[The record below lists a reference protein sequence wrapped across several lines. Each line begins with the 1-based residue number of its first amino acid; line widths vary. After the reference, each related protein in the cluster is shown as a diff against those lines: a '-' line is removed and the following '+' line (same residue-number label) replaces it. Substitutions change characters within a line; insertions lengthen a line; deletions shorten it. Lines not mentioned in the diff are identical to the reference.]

1 MEKDHKMLSEAVQSK
16 AFDRQQSAAMAA
28 GATNCIHQRLE
39 ETDAR
44 ARGILAAAAVPDAC
58 GPEIPLAP
66 ARGPLKTFRP
76 IELVPGTV
84 GVARDTGHWQ
94 RGEDS
99 RRRGARIMDVFD
111 RMTGPNALTP
121 AQVQIGRDYRDLAE
135 RHEAGGMKCASLEA
149 AGRGSGGQGGEFI
162 DVFVAE
168 GRRLEEMRDRIGA
181 GVAMS
186 VRRIRP
192 SKRGA
197 AAKGLITDRDLV
209 DRVCRGDLDLG
220 QVLDAFGWSAYGAS
234 RAALRKALAA
244 ALDRMQGYDLHPTP
258 K

>member
-1 MEKDHKMLSEAVQSK
+1 MTMEPNHRMKSYLADLEA
-16 AFDRQQSAAMAA
+16 RHETEAARIA
-28 GATNCIHQRLE
+28 GVM
-39 ETDAR
+39 
-44 ARGILAAAAVPDAC
+44 ARGVVPDAC

-94 RGEDS
+94 RGEES

-162 DVFVAE
+162 DAFVAE
-168 GRRLEEMRDRIGA
+168 GRRLEEMRDRIGT

-220 QVLDAFGWSAYGAS
+220 QVLTVYGWAAKGTS

-244 ALDRMQGYDLHPTP
+244 ALDRMQGYDLVRTP

>member
-1 MEKDHKMLSEAVQSK
+1 MTMEPNHRMKSYLADLEA
-16 AFDRQQSAAMAA
+16 RRETEAARIA
-28 GATNCIHQRLE
+28 GVM
-39 ETDAR
+39 
-44 ARGILAAAAVPDAC
+44 ARGAVPDTC

-94 RGEDS
+94 RGEVS

-111 RMTGPNALTP
+111 RMTGPNALSP

-162 DVFVAE
+162 DAFVAE
-168 GRRLEEMRDRIGA
+168 GRRLEEMRDRIGT

-220 QVLDAFGWSAYGAS
+220 QVLTVYGWAAYGAS

-244 ALDRMQGYDLHPTP
+244 ALDRMQGYDLVRTP